1 MKKCLTS
8 LLIALCMAV
17 CFMPT
22 VVFADG
28 GDVEIN
34 ETNFPDA
41 AFRQFA
47 AGFDANGDGMLS
59 AAETA
64 NVTVIRCSDAVSGD
78 ARIVDLTGIEYF
90 PALETLDCTA
100 NRLTALDVSKNTN
113 LKTLYCG
120 AAGLEELDVSSNTSL
135 ETLHCGSNQL
145 KTLDISHNTALTTLD
160 CSGNAL
166 TALDLSGN
174 TALTTLDC
182 SENKLSALD
191 LSANKALAYLTCS
204 NLPLTELDLSS
215 NTALTTLTCQST
227 NLTGLDL
234 SQNTALVGFECADN
248 FYAIKLGADRTF
260 DLSTLPGCFDAAKA
274 GSWKGGTV
282 DGATLTVR
290 SDADAVFYTYDCGNG
305 YSAVFAL
312 PIADAAPSDTNTNDT
327 ADTNHSGFPI
337 WLMIVLILIVIPLV
351 IAVVL
356 VISKKN
362 KSPKQ

>member
-1 MKKCLTS
+1 MKKCLAG
-8 LLIALCMAV
+8 LLTALCMAI
-17 CFMPT
+17 CFMPAT
-22 VVFADG
+22 IFADG

-34 ETNFPDA
+34 EINFPDA

-47 AGFDANGDGMLS
+47 SGFDANGDGVLS

-64 NVTVIRCSDAVSGD
+64 NVTVIRCSDMSSGD
-78 ARIVDLTGIEYF
+78 EGISDLTGIEHF
-90 PALETLDCTA
+90 TALETLDCTA
-100 NRLTALDVSKNTN
+100 NRLAALDVSKNTN

-120 AAGLEELDVSSNTSL
+120 AAGLEKLDVSSNAAL
-135 ETLHCGSNQL
+135 ETLHCGSNLL
-145 KTLDISHNTALTTLD
+145 KTLDVSRNAALTTLD
-160 CSGNAL
+160 CSGNGL

-182 SENKLSALD
+182 SENKLNALD

-215 NTALTTLTCQST
+215 NTALTTLTCQNT

-234 SQNTALVGFECADN
+234 SQNTALVGFECSDN
-248 FYAIKLGADRTF
+248 FYAIKPGSDRTF

-282 DGATLTVR
+282 DGNLLTVR
-290 SDADAVFYTYDCGNG
+290 SDADAVFYSYDCGNG

-312 PIADAAPSDTNTNDT
+312 SIAAAAPSDTNTNDT
-327 ADTNHSGFPI
+327 ADTNRSGLPI
-337 WLMIVLILIVIPLV
+337 WLMIVFALIAIPLI

-356 VISKKN
+356 VISR
-362 KSPKQ
+362 KSKSAKR